1 MGPQAGLILQT
12 TGRSV
17 LVQLR
22 IQLSPIPAAGLPGG
36 PVQPLEHRYR
46 RGEDGRD
53 SDDDA
58 AFAEPREEPLLLGSG
73 RGLHDG
79 QITIRCSPASR
90 VLVTGGIPGKQVQA
104 GDALTECTLSPEMF
118 QASAYIR
125 VTVIDTNDH
134 RAWSNP
140 IWLN

>member
-1 MGPQAGLILQT
+1 MGPQADLILQT

-17 LVQLR
+17 LVQMR
-22 IQLSPIPAAGLPGG
+22 IQLSPIPA
-36 PVQPLEHRYR
+36 
-46 RGEDGRD
+46 
-53 SDDDA
+53 
-58 AFAEPREEPLLLGSG
+58 
-73 RGLHDG
+73 
-79 QITIRCSPASR
+79 
-90 VLVTGGIPGKQVQA
+90 
-104 GDALTECTLSPEMF
+104 EMF